1 MFLSSNTVH
10 SSFNKNKENTCE
22 DTGAWCAFLEPYC
35 EHNDVQGQCR
45 KTCHK
50 CNGKYKINIYI
61 IQLITI
67 AFNENYLILNGNILY
82 FRINSLFH
90 SFTQPK

>member
-1 MFLSSNTVH
+1 MTLENVVISYHFLFKCLLSTNTVH
-10 SSFNKNKENTCE
+10 SPFNKNKENTCE
-22 DTGAWCAFLEPYC
+22 DTGAWCAFLEQFC

-61 IQLITI
+61 IQVITI
-67 AFNENYLILNGNILY
+67 AFSICE
-82 FRINSLFH
+82 
-90 SFTQPK
+90 